1 MLSVAFIARV
11 LALAL
16 MLVAGCTT
24 MRREVIVSAR
34 HPASPD
40 APEAPLP
47 PASTTLS
54 AEPAGSSTEA
64 ADGMPARTRP
74 HQPALAARPPAADP
88 ALEDR

>member
-1 MLSVAFIARV
+1 MLSVTVIARV

-47 PASTTLS
+47 PDSTTLS
-54 AEPAGSSTEA
+54 VEPAGASTEA
-64 ADGMPARTRP
+64 ADGMPTRTRP
-74 HQPALAARPPAADP
+74 HQSPLAASTPAANP
-88 ALEDR
+88 APGDR